1 MKELEPEQAIVI
13 PQEEQQVSEKHI
25 GSINFLNRGHKVWK
39 IELATGDITEAEY
52 EKDQTAVFSDV
63 ESTLAPVRRKIKT
76 EEGFF
81 YLAALN
87 QRNAM
92 KKFIQHS
99 IKVREANE
107 NSTRSN

>member
-13 PQEEQQVSEKHI
+13 QEEQEQSSEKHI
-25 GSINFLNRGHKVWK
+25 GSINFLHRGHKVWK
-39 IELATGDITEAEY
+39 INLATGEVSEAEF
-52 EKDQTAVFSDV
+52 EKNSTAVFSHV
-63 ESTLAPVRRKIKT
+63 ESPLEPVRRKIKT

-99 IKVREANE
+99 KRARANIEA
-107 NSTRSN
+107 